1 MAGKEHVVID
11 VGEKP
16 EFDHSWMHSMKSK
29 IMESCELENFL
40 DGPPIFIP
48 RVGENVGSGIED
60 YYNPKLVSVGP
71 YHHGDS
77 QLQAMEGYKAKCLKD
92 LLDRNPTPF
101 EKCLEELRKKE
112 AQARKC
118 YKATV
123 TVEHSVWELVG
134 IMVVDAGFIIELFM
148 KQSEGRHP
156 SVFNSI
162 YPLIKRDLLLLENQ
176 LPFSILQCMFD
187 LTIAKSQMI
196 PTLHEIAFGFFNH
209 LEQRRRAL
217 PPPDCV
223 HHLLHLYQS
232 QFIPDTSFLNP
243 GPISSI
249 PSANKLHI
257 MGVKFVPASNN
268 SLLTDVEFKEED
280 VIMQIP
286 RLFIDEETI
295 ALFTNLITFEQTHI
309 GIGTHFTSYAVF
321 ISYILSDEV
330 DVEFLAE
337 KGIIE
342 RRLANHKEVAQ
353 LFGNM
358 CSGVF
363 VDPHFSTLSSVLR
376 DVKHYSESLEAIR
389 RKTIWEARMAEKPWY
404 YFIYKDKVSIAL
416 TLVAGVGGVGVW
428 IFTCLQTVYTILA
441 YYHAS

>member
-11 VGEKP
+11 VGN
-16 EFDHSWMHSMKSK
+16 SWMDSMKSK
-29 IMESCELENFL
+29 IIESCKSENFF

-48 RVGENVGSGIED
+48 RVGENMGSGIEE
-60 YYNPKLVSVGP
+60 YYNPKIVSVGP
-71 YHHGDS
+71 YHHRNS

-92 LLDRNPTPF
+92 LLDRNSTPF

-118 YKATV
+118 YKPTV
-123 TVEHSVWELVG
+123 DHSVLELVE

-148 KQSEGRHP
+148 KQSEDRHP
-156 SVFNSI
+156 SVFYSI

-187 LTIAKSQMI
+187 LTITKSKTS

-209 LEQRRRAL
+209 REQRSAL
-217 PPPDCV
+217 SQPDCV

-249 PSANKLHI
+249 PSANKLHM
-257 MGVKFVPASNN
+257 MGVQFEPASNK
-268 SLLTDVEFKEED
+268 SLLTDVEFKKED
-280 VIMQIP
+280 VVMQIP

-342 RRLANHKEVAQ
+342 HRLANHKEVAQ

-376 DVKHYSESLEAIR
+376 DVKHYSADNWAVLKRRLTRGPWWRIIFRDWVTIAISLI
-389 RKTIWEARMAEKPWY
+389 
-404 YFIYKDKVSIAL
+404 
-416 TLVAGVGGVGVW
+416 GGVGIWVLT
-428 IFTCLQTVYTILA
+428 FLQTYYTVYD
-441 YYHAS
+441 YYH